1 MKVLLVDDDKIIRMG
16 MRKII
21 EKSGQDFSIAGEA
34 GNGEEALTLLETMS
48 DIDIVITDMQM
59 PIMDGL
65 ELISEIKK
73 RHIIV
78 KVIVL
83 SGYDDFK
90 YVHQSFR
97 EGSVDYLLKPVNREE
112 LRHLLEET
120 KKLILS
126 EISAGIYRKRNEE
139 VFMAQKLYE
148 MHHDRFTDE
157 DREQLRSR
165 GLSLDRPYF
174 VCILQPRLFGK
185 QQMNRSL
192 VETLVNQKKANI
204 LAYTDTVEQCRT
216 YVYVDDLHIVFCII
230 GKDRLDVSYMQK
242 TFCNA
247 LSKPTDEDIQFVFGI
262 SNLYEEEHQM
272 KQAYAEAVSAAKDGF
287 YQEEQYC
294 ILPEQIG
301 SYVDVSVNLEAVSKE
316 LSHYIELGDYV
327 NGKRIVEE
335 LFQRMK
341 QTDPD
346 TIRACMK
353 ALLDRLFIYVKE
365 FQVVIHSKEKEYEMY
380 LHYIGTCTELK
391 SYMLHILHIAIDYI
405 QSERKK
411 GSQARID
418 IAKKYMKQHY
428 MESITLNDLADYV
441 ELNPSYFS
449 NLFKVETG
457 VNFSDY
463 LLEIRMDMAKRLLRD
478 PKHKIYE
485 VGNLV
490 GYEDVVSFG
499 RAFKK
504 KIGMSPKEYR
514 NSVYLSE
521 DVES

>member
-21 EKSGQDFSIAGEA
+21 EKSGQDFIIAGEA
-34 GNGEEALTLLETMS
+34 ENGEEALQQLES
-48 DIDIVITDMQM
+48 VRDIDIVITDMQM

-65 ELISEIKK
+65 ELISQIKK

-112 LRHLLEET
+112 LLHLLEET

-126 EISAGIYRKRNEE
+126 EISAGIYSRRNEE
-139 VFMAQKLYE
+139 VFMAQKLHE
-148 MHHDRFTDE
+148 LHHGTLTEE
-157 DREQLRSR
+157 DRAQLHER
-165 GLSLDRPYF
+165 GLSLECPYF
-174 VCILQPRLFGK
+174 VCILQPRLSAK
-185 QQMNRSL
+185 QQMNRSMIEAL
-192 VETLVNQKKANI
+192 VTKKKTAI

-216 YVYVDDLHIVFCII
+216 YVYTEDLRIVFCII
-230 GKDRLDVSYMQK
+230 GEDEMDVTYMRQ
-242 TFCNA
+242 TFCNELA
-247 LSKPTDEDIQFVFGI
+247 RETEDELQFTFGF
-262 SNLYEEEHQM
+262 SNLYQEESAMQE
-272 KQAYAEAVSAAKDGF
+272 AYAEALNGAKEGF
-287 YQEEQYC
+287 YQEGNC
-294 ILPEQIG
+294 IMPHQARIYTGISANVETI
-301 SYVDVSVNLEAVSKE
+301 SKE
-316 LSHYIELGDYV
+316 LSHCIELGDYV
-327 NGKRIVEE
+327 NGKRIIEE
-335 LFQRMK
+335 TFQTMQQVAPDSLRAWMK
-341 QTDPD
+341 G
-346 TIRACMK
+346 
-353 ALLDRLFIYVKE
+353 LLDRLFIYVKE

-380 LHYIGTCTELK
+380 LQYIGTCMELK
-391 SYMLHILHIAIDYI
+391 AYMLHILHIAIDYI

-428 MESITLNDLADYV
+428 MDSITLNDLADYV

-449 NLFKVETG
+449 NLFKIETG

-463 LLEIRMDMAKRLLRD
+463 LLEIRMDMAKKLLRD

-485 VGNLV
+485 VGNQV

-514 NSVYLSE
+514 NSVYLSQDGE
-521 DVES
+521 V